1 MPSSSAQQ
9 LKHDL
14 YRRYLLWAYKTT
26 RESLERIE
34 RKTTQ
39 LVIDDYIKEN
49 IGKQKITF
57 KGKNRLNYEGQVA
70 EFDKYIAT
78 KRADEKKLKYA
89 SASSTELNP
98 QYVFLCHRLEAI
110 ESAIVHFLGKKE
122 LKQCAKLFNEEF
134 TRRILESRDH

>member
-1 MPSSSAQQ
+1 MPLSSAQH
-9 LKHDL
+9 LEHEL

-39 LVIDDYIKEN
+39 LVIDDYLRKR
-49 IGKQKITF
+49 IGQKKITL
-57 KGKNRLNYEGQVA
+57 KGKDRRSYEGYLA
-70 EFDKYIAT
+70 EFDQYIAA

-89 SASSTELNP
+89 ADSSTELNP
-98 QYVFLCHRLEAI
+98 QYLFLCHRLEAI

-122 LKQCAKLFNEEF
+122 LNHTVKLFNAEF